1 MIRSTC
7 ARVMKGRTLAQAPDG
22 VQGSN
27 VVDDEIRAYYGTGVE
42 LDRMS
47 QGYSRI
53 EFIRT
58 KEILDRY
65 LPPSPARILD
75 VGGGPGAY
83 AAWLA
88 DAGYEVRL
96 VDASPLHVQQ
106 AGERGAGRFEA
117 VEGDARRLG
126 EEDGS
131 YDAVLLLGPLY
142 HLTDRDDRLAA
153 LREAHRVLR
162 PGGLVA
168 GAAISRFASLLDGL
182 YGGYLSDPKFW
193 PVVERDLEEG
203 QHRSPQS
210 PGELPIFTTAY
221 FHRPEELR
229 AEVEEAGFDVE
240 DVFGIEGPGWLL
252 VDRWEDE
259 EARENILRVARAV
272 EREPTVIGTSSHLL
286 AVGRVG

>member
-1 MIRSTC
+1 
-7 ARVMKGRTLAQAPDG
+7 
-22 VQGSN
+22 
-27 VVDDEIRAYYGTGVE
+27 
-42 LDRMS
+42 
-47 QGYSRI
+47 
-53 EFIRT
+53 
-58 KEILDRY
+58 
-65 LPPSPARILD
+65 
-75 VGGGPGAY
+75 
-83 AAWLA
+83 
-88 DAGYEVRL
+88 
-96 VDASPLHVQQ
+96 
-106 AGERGAGRFEA
+106 
-117 VEGDARRLG
+117 
-126 EEDGS
+126 
-131 YDAVLLLGPLY
+131 
-142 HLTDRDDRLAA
+142 
-153 LREAHRVLR
+153 VLR